1 MNKPRR
7 DTIATRP
14 ARLSALIGLSLA
26 ALALPAQAQNANANP
41 NAVKTPTASAEEGQ
55 WVPGRLLV
63 QPRPGLPEAEFEK
76 ALKPHGGKQV
86 GRIDG
91 IDVRIIQLP
100 PQASEKAVEAL
111 LKHNKHLQF
120 VERDMI
126 LKPEAVVDD
135 PYFGSAWHLPKIGAT
150 TAWERSQG
158 EGITIAILDSGV
170 DAAHPD
176 LASKLVPGWN
186 FYNYNADTS
195 DVYGHGTQVA
205 GAAAAASNNGVGVA
219 SVAGAARI
227 MPIRVTDTSGMGYI
241 STMASGITWA
251 ADQGARVANLSF
263 AAAGAY
269 STVQSAA
276 QYMKNKGGLV
286 VTAAGNDGK
295 EQPYTANASTIVVSA
310 TGSSDVKASWSTY
323 GQFVD
328 IAAPGVSIY
337 TTKRGGGYGAASGT
351 SFASPVTAGVAA
363 LMMAANPTL
372 GAADIEKA
380 LFASATDI
388 GTAGFDNYYGHGRVN
403 AGAAV
408 AAVATV
414 KTSDTSA
421 PTVSITSPSGGSQ
434 VQGLVAVDVAASDNV
449 GVSRVDL
456 LVNGAQV
463 ASDTTAP
470 YGFSWDSTQV
480 ADGAATLTA
489 NAYDAAGNHKATA
502 VSVTV
507 ANVIATPEPEPT
519 PEAEP
524 TPEPGTDEQTSADT
538 AAPVAT
544 IGNPVDGSKVNGN
557 VTVQGSAADDVGV
570 ARMRLFINGE
580 LVSTA
585 NGSNLSY
592 RWNTRKIDAG
602 SHTVVLEAEDAAG
615 NKGSRSV
622 SVTK

>member
-1 MNKPRR
+1 MKSPASLRKPVL
-7 DTIATRP
+7 AT
-14 ARLSALIGLSLA
+14 LVVALGA
-26 ALALPAQAQNANANP
+26 ALLPAQAFAA
-41 NAVKTPTASAEEGQ
+41 ADEAQ

-63 QPRPGLPEAEFEK
+63 QPRAGLPEAEFDK
-76 ALKPHGGKQV
+76 IIKQHGGKQV
-86 GRIDG
+86 GKIEG
-91 IDVRIIQLP
+91 INVRVIQLP
-100 PQASEKAVEAL
+100 PQASDKAVETL
-111 LKHNKHLQF
+111 LKKNKHLKF
-120 VERDMI
+120 AERDMM
-126 LKPEAVVDD
+126 LKPEAIVDD
-135 PYFGSAWHLPKIGAT
+135 PYFGNAWHLPKIGAT
-150 TAWERSQG
+150 TAWDRSQG

-286 VTAAGNDGK
+286 VTAAGNDGT
-295 EQPYTANASTIVVSA
+295 QQTYAANASTIVVSA
-310 TGSSDVKASWSTY
+310 TSSSDVKASWSTY

-337 TTKRGGGYGAASGT
+337 TTQRGGGYGAASGT
-351 SFASPVTAGVAA
+351 SFAAPVTAGVAA

-372 GAADIEKA
+372 GAADIENA
-380 LFASATDI
+380 LFATATDI
-388 GTAGFDNYYGHGRVN
+388 GAAGFDNYYGHGRVN

-408 AAVATV
+408 AAVATA
-414 KTSDTSA
+414 KTADTSA
-421 PTVSITSPSGGSQ
+421 PTVSITNPTGGSQ
-434 VQGLVAVDVAASDNV
+434 VRGLVAVDVAASDNV
-449 GVSRVDL
+449 GVSRVDM
-456 LVNGAQV
+456 LVNGTQV

-470 YGFSWDSTQV
+470 YGFSWDSTKA
-480 ADGAATLTA
+480 ADGAVTLTA
-489 NAYDAAGNHKATA
+489 RAYDAAGNYKSTA

-507 ANVIATPEPEPT
+507 ENAVATPDPAPT
-519 PEAEP
+519 PDVEP
-524 TPEPGTDEQTSADT
+524 TPEPGTDTV
-538 AAPVAT
+538 APVAK
-544 IGNPVDGSKVNGN
+544 IVNPGDGSKVNGN

-570 ARMRLFINGE
+570 TRMRLFINGQ
-580 LVSTA
+580 LVSSA
-585 NGSNLSY
+585 SGSSLSY
-592 RWNTRKIDAG
+592 RWNTRKIAAG